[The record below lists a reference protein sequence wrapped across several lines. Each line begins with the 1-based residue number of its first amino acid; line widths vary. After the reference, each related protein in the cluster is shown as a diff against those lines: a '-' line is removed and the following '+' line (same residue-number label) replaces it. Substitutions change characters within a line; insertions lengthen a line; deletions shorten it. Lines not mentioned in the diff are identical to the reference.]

1 MSAAL
6 NNETLVNQHKRS
18 AVDFTRNRILSC
30 KAVFTMLMSKGV
42 KSLQLSLNELIP
54 KLGLPDR
61 TVSRVAYAK
70 ARKKLKYTFFMALNQ
85 EAVIRTVYEDGDYKT
100 LHGFRVLAVDGSKV
114 QLPTNPETKK
124 VFGSFDYHSMQLHG
138 KGPMVSGEHSYALA
152 SVLYDI
158 LNRVALDAVLAPSHS
173 YEVELAKE
181 HLKHTETNDL
191 VIYDRGYCSFRMLAV
206 ASMANGHFLIRCTGR
221 SFKVANDML
230 KGEGPDDIVTEIV
243 PSQKSLRNP
252 DNKTLPKT
260 LTVRFVRV
268 TLDSGEYEVL
278 ATSLLD
284 QQQYPVAIFKEWY
297 YLRWGIETF
306 YGILKTRLNLE
317 NFSGY
322 SVEAIQ
328 QDFHVA
334 VLLTGVESILTEDTE
349 EDLKKQHGGHPKKV
363 NKAVSFNAIKD
374 HAFELFMSS
383 APQDEVLEELEQLF
397 KQNPTLER
405 KDRKPPRK
413 NPSSHRILG
422 FWKRQRK
429 MVF

>member
-1 MSAAL
+1 MAATL
-6 NNETLVNQHKRS
+6 NNEALVSQHKRS
-18 AVDFTRNRILSC
+18 TADFTRKRVLSC
-30 KAVFTMLMSKGV
+30 KAVFIMLMSKGA

-54 KLGLPDR
+54 KLGLPNR

-85 EAVIRTVYEDGDYKT
+85 EAVVRTMYEDGDYRT
-100 LHGFRVLAVDGSKV
+100 IHGLRILAVDGSSIM
-114 QLPTNPETKK
+114 LPTNEETEK
-124 VFGSFDYHSMQLHG
+124 VFGTIHYGNQQHQT
-138 KGPMVSGEHSYALA
+138 KVAGEHAYAHA
-152 SVLYDI
+152 SVLYDV

-173 YEVELAKE
+173 YEVELAAG
-181 HLKHTETNDL
+181 HLNLTKAGDL
-191 VIYDRGYCSFRMLAV
+191 VIYDRGYCSFRMLV
-206 ASMANGHFLIRCTGR
+206 LASQAEGDFLIRAHNN
-221 SFKVANDML
+221 SFKLANAML
-230 KGEGPDDIVTEIV
+230 KGEGPDDAITTLSA
-243 PSQKSLRNP
+243 PPKFLADPKNAG
-252 DNKTLPKT
+252 LPKT

-268 TLDSGEYEVL
+268 TLDTGEYEVL
-278 ATSLLD
+278 VTSLTNQAAYVTAD
-284 QQQYPVAIFKEWY
+284 FKELY

-322 SVEAIQ
+322 SPEAIR

-334 VLLTGVESILTEDTE
+334 VLLTGVESILTEDAE

-374 HAFELFMSS
+374 KAFELFVST
-383 APQDEVLEELEQLF
+383 APQDEVLTELTELF
-397 KQNPTLER
+397 KQNPTLVR
-405 KDRKPPRK
+405 KDRKPARVAR
-413 NPSSHRILG
+413 SSHRVLG